1 MTQHALEPDE
11 RTLHDHFSRE
21 LEPVLE
27 IEPGDTVRFQ
37 LLDAGWHREPIR
49 ESPKMPRT
57 GQRGHA

>member
-37 LLDAGWHREPIR
+37 LLDAGWHLSLI
-49 ESPKMPRT
+49 
-57 GQRGHA
+57 HI